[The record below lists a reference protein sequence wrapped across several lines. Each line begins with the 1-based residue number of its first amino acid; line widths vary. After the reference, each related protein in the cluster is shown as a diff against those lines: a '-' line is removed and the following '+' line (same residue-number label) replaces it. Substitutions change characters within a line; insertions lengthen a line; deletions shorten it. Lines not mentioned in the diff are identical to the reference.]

1 MDEIKNARATDRQ
14 LEQIKP
20 AAQPNIAGG
29 HNSQPERI
37 RPVPK
42 KHRARLFM
50 LRSGAGGF
58 TENDILRHCRLSS
71 GRNYA
76 TELERLLDIQLERID
91 EPNTD
96 GIGSHYRYRFAKRDD
111 IFRVIR
117 LVNTNADI
125 NSHQPLTQ
133 QEINHILSL
142 YPDYAAS

>member
-1 MDEIKNARATDRQ
+1 MDEMKNARATERQ

-20 AAQPNIAGG
+20 AAQTNIAGG

-42 KHRARLFM
+42 KHRARIFM

-76 TELERLLDIQLERID
+76 TELERLLNIQLERID

-96 GIGSHYRYRFAKRDD
+96 GIGSHYRYRFTKRDD
-111 IFRVIR
+111 ISRVIR
-117 LVNTNADI
+117 LVNNNADI
-125 NSHQPLTQ
+125 NGHQQLTQ

-142 YPDYAAS
+142 YPDYTAN